1 MSRQQLLTRLKTKG
15 YKLTQQRQ
23 QILEILLTTTSR
35 LSALEV
41 HRLLQKRQV
50 KISLDTV
57 YRNLRLLVEWC
68 PAADITT
75 VGAVYELVQQDQ
87 LHSHVICVD
96 CEKVVCIPA
105 GPACN
110 SMELA
115 GAAGFTILVAIWI
128 YGRCSAVVTTI
139 PTVKVGCCY
148 RLLFCCDNSLII
160 V

>member
-57 YRNLRLLVEWC
+57 YRNLRLLVEIG
-68 PAADITT
+68 ALQQISLQS
-75 VGAVYELVQQDQ
+75 GAVYELVQQDQ

-105 GPACN
+105 GPALQN

-115 GAAGFTILVAIWI
+115 GAAGFTVLSHNMEI
-128 YGRCSAVVTTI
+128 YGRCS
-139 PTVKVGCCY
+139 GCSNN
-148 RLLFCCDNSLII
+148 NSDC
-160 V
+160 

>member
-57 YRNLRLLVEWC
+57 YRNLRLLVEIGALQQISLQSGQFMNWC
-68 PAADITT
+68 SRINSIPM
-75 VGAVYELVQQDQ
+75 LF
-87 LHSHVICVD
+87 VD
-96 CEKVVCIPA
+96 CEKVVYPCRPRPA
-105 GPACN
+105 EFY
-110 SMELA
+110 MELA
-115 GAAGFTILVAIWI
+115 GAAGFTILSHNMEI
-128 YGRCSAVVTTI
+128 YGRCS
-139 PTVKVGCCY
+139 GCSNN
-148 RLLFCCDNSLII
+148 NSDC
-160 V
+160 

>member
-57 YRNLRLLVEWC
+57 YRNLRLLVEIG
-68 PAADITT
+68 ALQQISLQS
-75 VGAVYELVQQDQ
+75 GAVYELVQQDQ

-96 CEKVVCIPA
+96 CEKVVCIP
-105 GPACN
+105 PALPAEFYGATELPDLPSQFRN
-110 SMELA
+110 ME
-115 GAAGFTILVAIWI
+115 I
-128 YGRCSAVVTTI
+128 YGRC
-139 PTVKVGCCY
+139 
-148 RLLFCCDNSLII
+148 LENNSDC
-160 V
+160 